1 MRWKAA
7 AAAIVRNSTDSH
19 AGLADQQRVYTV
31 FRQPGS
37 WRRELISNGVD
48 ALTAMNEKDL
58 KILSKAAK
66 ADFESLAT
74 KKKSVSAQSTCL
86 LAHIRIQ
93 PHGLCLP
100 YSCFFCVCVCVFVPR
115 HDQRPQA
122 EEHVRLD
129 RLR

>member
-1 MRWKAA
+1 
-7 AAAIVRNSTDSH
+7 VRKSTDSP
-19 AGLADQQRVYTV
+19 ADLADQQRVYTV

-93 PHGLCLP
+93 PHGRCLS
-100 YSCFFCVCVCVFVPR
+100 SCFVFVFVLLFLFVCLFVFCVCV
-115 HDQRPQA
+115 
-122 EEHVRLD
+122 
-129 RLR
+129 